1 MNGNLYQPPGRRRER
16 RDQREAGRIRG
27 SLAIVCLFT
36 WLADAAPAIE
46 TVRVD
51 AAGGAPRIIVDG
63 QPVRARMFWGAPGSR
78 PLAVGTAAQMIEF
91 EFSPAQDEPA
101 RATMH
106 LRFGPS
112 PGEVCL
118 DDIHVA
124 DLTTGQDVVP
134 VQGFESGMQGFQK
147 SWTFWPPGEENTV
160 GVLEVKAGRG
170 REKSAALCVTLKE
183 PPNGRWPDFHIYHHA
198 NLALRRG
205 HRYRVR
211 FWAQT
216 EPARDLTV
224 AFYRPGQT
232 FTYLGGPPSPFG
244 SQIKLAAD
252 VGVDFVSFPVS
263 LPWPK
268 PGEPVDWTAPEAQ
281 CRAVLDANPQALL
294 LPRIG
299 MEPPVW
305 WRESHPDD
313 VMVWDRGPQ
322 KHSSA
327 VVASP
332 DYRRDAAER
341 LAALIAHLED
351 KFGDRTAGYHPCGQN
366 TGEWFYQ
373 ETWGPAL
380 NGYATGDLRAWRH
393 WLATRY
399 PSDAELQAAWHEPQA
414 TLASAAVPEPA
425 SRRAAPAGVLHD
437 PRTGRQLIDFAEFQQ
452 QMMADCVCSLA
463 RAAREASR
471 GRKLVVC
478 FYGYVFE
485 FGAIRNGPATAGHYA
500 LRRVLD
506 CPDIDVLCSPISYFD
521 RALGQSGPAMTA
533 AESVALAGKMWL
545 YEDDTRTYLGT
556 GRFPGWADGVT
567 TIEDTNRLLLRNTAQ
582 CAVRN
587 FGTWWMDLGA
597 TGWFDDARM
606 WAEMERL
613 QSLDE
618 PLLDKPLPFRPE
630 VAAVIDEQ
638 SMLRVA
644 AGGQIVTVPG
654 VYEVRRPLGRMGAP
668 YGQYLQDDVLAG
680 RVPAKMYVLLTAWRL
695 SPQQRRELLA
705 ATRGQMR
712 VWCYAPGYHEESAT
726 SLDAMR
732 EVTGFQIKT
741 VSGQTAWAEPTD
753 LGKELG
759 FVEGFGVKQPITPLF
774 AAADATPAETLATWP
789 DGSAAVTLRQ
799 SADGWSLFVGP
810 PGLTSQLLRLAV
822 RKAGVH
828 LFTQADCNVYANGPY
843 LVVHAAQD
851 GPLEIDTGRRRP
863 LTDLL
868 TGEDLGPGP
877 RATATLK
884 KGDTRIFHVAE

>member
-1 MNGNLYQPPGRRRER
+1 MNGNLYPSLGRWCER
-16 RDQREAGRIRG
+16 CDRWEAGLIRG
-27 SLAIVCLFT
+27 SVAISCLLV
-36 WLADAAPAIE
+36 WLAYPARAVE

-51 AAGGAPRIIVDG
+51 AVSGAPRIVVDG

-78 PLAVGTAAQMIEF
+78 PLPLDTAAQLIEF

-101 RATMH
+101 KATMH
-106 LRFGPS
+106 LRFGQL
-112 PGEVCL
+112 PGQIYL
-118 DDIHVA
+118 DDIQVV
-124 DLTTGQDVVP
+124 DLTTGQDVVAL
-134 VQGFESGMQGFQK
+134 QDFESGLQGFLK

-160 GVLEVKAGRG
+160 GHLDVKTGRG
-170 REKSAALCVTLKE
+170 RERSAALCVTLKN

-198 NLALRRG
+198 NLALRSG

-211 FWAQT
+211 IWAQA
-216 EPARDLTV
+216 EPARGLTV

-232 FTYLGGPPSPFG
+232 FTYLGGPPSPFE

-263 LPWPK
+263 LPWPQ
-268 PGEPVDWTAPEAQ
+268 PGEGVDWTAPDAQ
-281 CRAVLDANPQALL
+281 CRAVLDANPRALL

-299 MEPPVW
+299 MEPPAW
-305 WRESHPDD
+305 WREAHPDD

-322 KHSSA
+322 QHSGA

-341 LAALIAHLED
+341 LAALISHLED

-380 NGYATGDLRAWRH
+380 NGYAPGDLRAWRR
-393 WLATRY
+393 WLAERY
-399 PSDAELQAAWHEPQA
+399 PNDAALQDAWHEPHI
-414 TLASAAVPEPA
+414 TLASSAVPTPE
-425 SRRAAPAGVLHD
+425 SRRAAPAGILHD
-437 PRTGRQLIDFAEFQQ
+437 PQTGRKLIDFAEFQQ
-452 QMMADCVCSLA
+452 RMMADCVCSLA

-471 GRKLVVC
+471 GRKLVVF

-506 CPDIDVLCSPISYFD
+506 CQDIDVLCSPISYFD
-521 RALGQSGPAMTA
+521 RGMGQSGPAMTA
-533 AESVALAGKMWL
+533 AESVALASKMWL

-556 GRFPGWADGVT
+556 GRFPGWSDGVA

-582 CAVRN
+582 CALRN

-597 TGWFDDARM
+597 TGWFDDPRM

-613 QSLDE
+613 KSLDV
-618 PLLDKPLPFRPE
+618 PLLNQPLPFRPE

-668 YGQYLQDDVLAG
+668 YGQYLQDDVLSG
-680 RVPAKMYVLLTAWRL
+680 RVPAKMYVLLTSWRL

-705 ATRGQMR
+705 ATRRGLR
-712 VWCYAPGYHEESAT
+712 VWCYAPGYHEENGT
-726 SLDAMR
+726 SLDAMQ
-732 EVTGFQIKT
+732 ELTGFQMKS
-741 VSGQTAWAEPTD
+741 VRGQNAWAEPTP
-753 LGKELG
+753 LGKQLG
-759 FVEGFGVKQPITPLF
+759 LLEGFGVKTPVTPLF
-774 AAADATPAETLATWP
+774 AAADATPAEILATWP
-789 DGSAAVTLRQ
+789 DGSAAVAWRQ
-799 SADGWSLFVGP
+799 NADSRSLFVGP
-810 PGLTSQLLRLAV
+810 PGLTSQLLRLAAG
-822 RKAGVH
+822 KAGVH
-828 LFTQADCNVYANGPY
+828 LFTPSDCNVYANGPY
-843 LVVHAAQD
+843 LVLHAAQD
-851 GPLEIDTGRRRP
+851 GPVKIDTGRRDEIVE
-863 LTDLL
+863 LF
-868 TGEDLGPGP
+868 TGQRLGQGP
-877 RATATLK
+877 SATVSLN
-884 KGDTRIFHVAE
+884 KGDTRIFRFAP